1 MKYVINLNNSKL
13 VYDMRVNDSL
23 TIEADEYV
31 KDKDFV
37 TFWKD
42 GKAVLDIKLSEV
54 YYIKLD
60 GTSGN

>member
-1 MKYVINLNNSKL
+1 
-13 VYDMRVNDSL
+13 MRVNDSL